1 MARLQRI
8 GAVEI
13 VISDTLVLQIHLSPL
28 TLRNFNVLMAS
39 IIDIKLPRAIAAAL
53 RIPPNDPRRQQIR
66 VLKKLLKKAR
76 FTELGQHYRFDEILL
91 SRHPG
96 KKFQELIPVHDYNKI
111 YNEWWNK
118 TLEGVPDV
126 AWPGKIKY
134 YALSSGTSEAASKY
148 IPVTREMLRSNTIN
162 YVKQLLSLFAY
173 EDVNR
178 KAMTRGF
185 LMLGGATDLKKGKA
199 GWYAG
204 DLSGILA
211 KKRPFWFQ
219 TFYKPGGRIAALS
232 DWNQKL
238 TEIVEH
244 AREWDIGYIVGVPA
258 WCQMCMEMVIEHYKV
273 KNIHEIWPNL
283 GFFVHGGVAF
293 EPYKK
298 GFEKLLGKPIVY
310 IENYLSSEG
319 FIGYKTREH
328 AKGMQ
333 LVLDNNIFFEFVPF
347 DDTNFDSEGN
357 LVANPDAK
365 MVHEV
370 EEGKEYALLMSTNS
384 GAWRYLIGDTVKF
397 VDVER
402 CELVIT
408 GRTKHFLSLTGE
420 HLSVDNMNK
429 AIELVSDE
437 LNISIPEY
445 TVVGFP
451 FENFFAHRWYV
462 ACDDNVDTDEL
473 RKRIDAHLRELNDD
487 YAVERDSALKEVFL
501 EKLPEE
507 KFMKFMELK
516 GKLGSQHK
524 FPRVMKGKMLQEWN
538 RFLESGNI

>member
-1 MARLQRI
+1 MA
-8 GAVEI
+8 
-13 VISDTLVLQIHLSPL
+13 T
-28 TLRNFNVLMAS
+28 

-53 RIPPNDPRRQQIR
+53 RLPPNDPRSQQMR

-76 FTELGQHYRFDEILL
+76 FTEFGQKFRFDESLL
-91 SRHPG
+91 SKHPA
-96 KKFQELIPVHDYNKI
+96 KNFQENVPVHDYNKI
-111 YNEWWNK
+111 YGDWWVK

-126 AWPGKIKY
+126 TWPGKIKY

-148 IPVTREMLRSNTIN
+148 IPVTKDMLRSNTVN
-162 YVKQLLSLFAY
+162 YLRQLLSLLAY
-173 EDVNR
+173 EEANK
-178 KAMTRGF
+178 KAMTKGF

-219 TFYKPGGRIAALS
+219 TFYKPGGRIAAIA

-258 WCQMCMEMVIEHYKV
+258 WCQMCMEMVIDHYKL
-273 KNIHEIWPNL
+273 KNIHEIWPNFS
-283 GFFVHGGVAF
+283 FFVHGGVAF

-328 AKGMQ
+328 ARGMQ
-333 LVLDNNIFFEFVPF
+333 LILNNNIFFEFIPF
-347 DDTNFDSEGN
+347 DDKNFDSEGN
-357 LVANPDAK
+357 VVENPEAR
-365 MVHEV
+365 MIHEV

-384 GAWRYLIGDTVKF
+384 GAWRYLIGDTIKF
-397 VDVER
+397 VDLEKSEV
-402 CELVIT
+402 VIT
-408 GRTKHFLSLTGE
+408 GRTKHFLSLVGE
-420 HLSVDNMNK
+420 HLSVENMNK
-429 AIELVSDE
+429 AIEQASEEFNV
-437 LNISIPEY
+437 SIPEY

-451 FENFFAHRWYV
+451 YEGFFAHRWYV
-462 ACDDNVDTDEL
+462 ATDDKVDGSLL
-473 RKRIDAHLRELNDD
+473 RKRIDEILCALNDD
-487 YAVERDSALKEVFL
+487 YATERASALKDIFL
-501 EKLPEE
+501 EVLPEE
-507 KFMKFMELK
+507 KFLSFMEQK

-524 FPRVMKGKMLQEWN
+524 FPRVMKGKMLAEWT
-538 RFLESGNI
+538 RFLETGTI

>member
-1 MARLQRI
+1 MA
-8 GAVEI
+8 
-13 VISDTLVLQIHLSPL
+13 
-28 TLRNFNVLMAS
+28 N

-53 RIPPNDPRRQQIR
+53 RIPPNSPGRQQSK
-66 VLKKLLKKAR
+66 VLKKLLRKAR
-76 FTELGQHYRFDEILL
+76 FTEFGQHYRFDDVLL
-91 SRHPG
+91 SRNPE
-96 KKFQELIPVHDYNKI
+96 KNFQELVPVHDYSKI
-111 YNEWWNK
+111 YREWWLK

-148 IPVTREMLRSNTIN
+148 IPVTKEMLRSNTVN
-162 YVKQLLSLFAY
+162 YLRQLLSLLSY

-178 KAMTRGF
+178 KAMTKGF
-185 LMLGGATDLKKGKA
+185 LMLGGATDLKRGKA

-219 TFYKPGGRIAALS
+219 TFYKPGGRIAALT

-238 TEIVEH
+238 NEIVEH
-244 AREWDIGYIVGVPA
+244 ARDWDIGYIVGVPA
-258 WCQMCMEMVIEHYKV
+258 WCQMCMEMVVEHYKV
-273 KNIHEIWPNL
+273 NNIHEVWPNL

-319 FIGYKTREH
+319 FLGYKTREH

-333 LVLDNNIFFEFVPF
+333 LILNNNIFFEFIPF
-347 DDTNFDSEGN
+347 EGRNFDSEGN
-357 LVANPDAK
+357 IADDPESVTIQD
-365 MVHEV
+365 V
-370 EEGKEYALLMSTNS
+370 EIGKEYALLISTNS
-384 GAWRYLIGDTVKF
+384 GAWRYLIGDTIKF
-397 VDVER
+397 VDLER
-402 CELVIT
+402 SEVVIT
-408 GRTKHFLSLTGE
+408 GRTRHYLSLTGE
-420 HLSVDNMNK
+420 HLSVENMNK

-451 FENFFAHRWYV
+451 YENFFAHRWYIGCNDN
-462 ACDDNVDTDEL
+462 CDTEL
-473 RKRIDAHLRELNDD
+473 LRRRIDQILRRLNDD
-487 YAVERDSALKEVFL
+487 YATERDSALKAVFL

-507 KFMKFMELK
+507 TFMKFMELK

-524 FPRVMKGKMLQEWN
+524 FPRVMKGKMLEEWI
-538 RFLESGNI
+538 RYLETGTI